1 MLLTI
6 AFFPP
11 IEYFALIAKN
21 FTLSPDKVIPS
32 IVYLEACENYQK
44 QSYRNRCRF
53 YSSNGMEELRVPIV
67 HRNGTFRI
75 PIREIEVDYSTD
87 WVIKAERAIVSAYKQ
102 SAYFDY
108 YKDELF
114 AILDSKPVT
123 LWELDLAVINFF
135 LDKTHIS
142 AELRFTD
149 EFFPSGKIPEIY
161 GEDFR
166 RYCTPK
172 ISNLT
177 LGLQSHYFQIFE
189 RKFGFIP
196 NLSIMD
202 LLFNEGPDSIVYL
215 KKLAES
221 II

>member
-1 MLLTI
+1 M
-6 AFFPP
+6 
-11 IEYFALIAKN
+11 
-21 FTLSPDKVIPS
+21 
-32 IVYLEACENYQK
+32 
-44 QSYRNRCRF
+44 
-53 YSSNGMEELRVPIV
+53 
-67 HRNGTFRI
+67 
-75 PIREIEVDYSTD
+75 
-87 WVIKAERAIVSAYKQ
+87 IKAERAIVSAYKQ

-135 LDKTHIS
+135 LDKTHLS
-142 AELRFTD
+142 AELRFTE
-149 EFFPSGKIPEIY
+149 EFFPSGKIPDIY

-177 LGLQSHYFQIFE
+177 LGLQSPYFQIFE